1 MEIQVV
7 AKNMIMAGV
16 DWGQKMAA
24 HPKMQCGDVSVVGL
38 GLNLIS
44 LLPKT
49 HWEFSLF
56 FLQCMLFI
64 CFCTNKIKHFFKK
77 MKKTLHCEF
86 LLQKVGKGLI
96 QACKAPYPS
105 SHKLFLTSNNL
116 LLLDHLLAIRKFLDT
131 TSNFHTFFYSFNTK
145 FSFY

>member
-7 AKNMIMAGV
+7 VKNMIMAGV

-24 HPKMQCGDVSVVGL
+24 HPKMWCGDVSVVGL

-49 HWEFSLF
+49 HCEFSLF

-64 CFCTNKIKHFFKK
+64 CFCTNKIEHFFLKR
-77 MKKTLHCEF
+77 KKTLHCEF

-96 QACKAPYPS
+96 
-105 SHKLFLTSNNL
+105 
-116 LLLDHLLAIRKFLDT
+116 
-131 TSNFHTFFYSFNTK
+131 
-145 FSFY
+145 

>member
-24 HPKMQCGDVSVVGL
+24 HPKMWCRDVSVVGL

-49 HWEFSLF
+49 HCEFSLF

-77 MKKTLHCEF
+77 RKK
-86 LLQKVGKGLI
+86 
-96 QACKAPYPS
+96 PS
-105 SHKLFLTSNNL
+105 IVN
-116 LLLDHLLAIRKFLDT
+116 
-131 TSNFHTFFYSFNTK
+131 
-145 FSFY
+145 FSFKKLAKVLYRLVRHPTHHLISFS